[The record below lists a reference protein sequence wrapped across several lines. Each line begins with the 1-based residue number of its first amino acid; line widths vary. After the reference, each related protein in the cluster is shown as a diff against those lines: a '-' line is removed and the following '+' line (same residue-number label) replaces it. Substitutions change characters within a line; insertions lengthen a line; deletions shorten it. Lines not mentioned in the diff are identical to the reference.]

1 MYLHDRKETYL
12 ESNVGGNG
20 NVRENNFQEKPIPRE
35 ANINTMVNQNP
46 VYDKK
51 NTKPGK
57 IRLADI
63 LELVEKI
70 NYKQNEKLTDRGT
83 KLKKRKKKKNQ
94 IKIPLPEDDIGNIQ
108 LIDILSFVEEMNMK
122 QTKKTKLKKPENT
135 RNVFKNPSE
144 DMIPIFLNI
153 KRNKFPGINPD
164 YAAVRKFD
172 KFQSSTNM
180 KRDKIRLVDILDMV
194 EEMNSKKSD
203 ELATKREKNIRETQ
217 SEKNIPIFINI
228 SSKRKKLAKPQVLV
242 EPGLTTTKASEEAT
256 GLDFR

>member
-1 MYLHDRKETYL
+1 L
-12 ESNVGGNG
+12 V
-20 NVRENNFQEKPIPRE
+20 
-35 ANINTMVNQNP
+35 
-46 VYDKK
+46 
-51 NTKPGK
+51 
-57 IRLADI
+57 DI

-70 NYKQNEKLTDRGT
+70 NDKQNEKITDRGT

-108 LIDILSFVEEMNMK
+108 LIDILSLGEERNMK
-122 QTKKTKLKKPENT
+122 QTKKTKLTKPENT

-144 DMIPIFLNI
+144 DMIPIFLHI

-164 YAAVRKFD
+164 YAAVRKFG

-180 KRDKIRLVDILDMV
+180 KRDNIRLVDILDMV

-203 ELATKREKNIRETQ
+203 RLVTKREKNIRETQ
-217 SEKNIPIFINI
+217 SENNIPVFINI
-228 SSKRKKLAKPQVLV
+228 SSKRKKLANPQVLV
-242 EPGLTTTKASEEAT
+242 EPVLTTTKASEEDT